1 MTDPKSTL
9 SFSFESVAAEQAR
22 QWIEEHDSAVTAGE
36 IVNRRRK
43 PAAVRQI
50 KADIVAGQWF
60 PNTGE
65 TIKWE
70 RNGHGD
76 ERHGR
81 LLVDGQ
87 TRLDACA
94 QAGQPIQVWMV
105 SGVAREA
112 FVYIDSGD
120 KRSLSDVL
128 RIKGE
133 GDSLVLA
140 SALNYLCRW
149 DSTAETFNL
158 TNAPRNSH
166 ASATKLLEADPAIR
180 KSVARVRDVK
190 LMGRGAAAALHRQ
203 FTKRDPALA
212 DRLVDAIAVGEN
224 LISTEPFYVLRE
236 RLIDESRSRRKLQA
250 GLVMALVIKAWN
262 AAREG
267 KSIMR
272 LSLKT
277 GERMAEVK

>member
-1 MTDPKSTL
+1 MTDPKSLL
-9 SFSFESVAAEQAR
+9 SFTFESVAAEQAR
-22 QWIEEHDSAVTAGE
+22 RWIEEHDAAVTAGE

-94 QAGQPIQVWMV
+94 QAGQSIQVWMV

-120 KRSLSDVL
+120 RRSLSDVL

-140 SALNYLCRW
+140 STLNYLCRW
-149 DSTAETFNL
+149 DSTADTFNL
-158 TNAPRNSH
+158 TNARNSH
-166 ASATKLLEADPAIR
+166 ASATKLLESDPAIR

-190 LMGRGAAAALHRQ
+190 LMGRGAAAALHRV
-203 FTKRDPALA
+203 FTRRDPALA
-212 DRLVDAIAVGEN
+212 DRLVDAIAIGDN
-224 LISTEPFYVLRE
+224 LISTDPFYVLRE
-236 RLIDESRSRRKLQA
+236 RLIAETLSRRRLQPP
-250 GLVMALVIKAWN
+250 LVMALVVKAWN

-272 LSLKT
+272 LNLKA
-277 GERMAEVK
+277 GERIGKVE